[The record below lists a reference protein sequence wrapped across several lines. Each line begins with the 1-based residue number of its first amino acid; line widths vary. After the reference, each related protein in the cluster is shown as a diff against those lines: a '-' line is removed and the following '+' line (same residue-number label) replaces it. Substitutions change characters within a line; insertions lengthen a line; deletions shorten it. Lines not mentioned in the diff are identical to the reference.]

1 MTKFIPTNVF
11 YIINIIKLDSKE
23 YSFIRKNNNYLPV
36 LSVVL
41 EQRRV
46 IPELTVGKITI
57 TLIAYLPWAGIVLST
72 LHRLAYNPHHGL
84 LRRFCEDEETEARE
98 AHLPISGGAP
108 LSLNHSAVG
117 WSPQVPSQRT
127 LCSDLGWQSSG
138 RCFKHKPKEANSCLL
153 FLPCAASFKTNN
165 NSPRR
170 LLGPVRLGEL
180 NYIT

>member
-1 MTKFIPTNVF
+1 MQNCRMTKFIPTNVF

-57 TLIAYLPWAGIVLST
+57 TLIAYLPWAGLVLST
-72 LHRLAYNPHHGL
+72 LHRLAYNPHHSL
-84 LRRFCEDEETEARE
+84 LRRFCEEEETEARE

-117 WSPQVPSQRT
+117 WSPQVPSRERYVLTWAGKAVEGVLNISQRKPT
-127 LCSDLGWQSSG
+127 VACSSFHVLPHS
-138 RCFKHKPKEANSCLL
+138 KP
-153 FLPCAASFKTNN
+153 TIT
-165 NSPRR
+165 
-170 LLGPVRLGEL
+170 LLGGS
-180 NYIT
+180 